1 MCKYHRKI
9 VHLCTK
15 CTILSGASGR
25 TRTYNP
31 SVNSTNGFM
40 AYIGIR
46 LSDKSK
52 REIQSMAKD
61 LDKTVSDI
69 TRELIETFIQEEK
82 EHEHQ

>member
-1 MCKYHRKI
+1 
-9 VHLCTK
+9 
-15 CTILSGASGR
+15 
-25 TRTYNP
+25 
-31 SVNSTNGFM
+31 M

-52 REIQSMAKD
+52 SDIQSIAKD